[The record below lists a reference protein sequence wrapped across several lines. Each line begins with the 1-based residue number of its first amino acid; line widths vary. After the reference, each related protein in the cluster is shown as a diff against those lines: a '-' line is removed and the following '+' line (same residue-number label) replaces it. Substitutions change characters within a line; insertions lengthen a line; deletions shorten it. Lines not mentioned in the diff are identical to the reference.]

1 MTPDR
6 PLAPVL
12 VGAYEDATAVFLH
25 AARAVH
31 EDRLDRHAPGEW
43 SARQIIHHVAD
54 AEAQSYVR
62 LRRLVA
68 EPAGATIEAFD
79 EAAWA
84 DSAALGYRDEPV
96 ASALALIAAVRARSA
111 AVLRRLSDD
120 DLARYGEHSE
130 SGRYTLAR
138 WLEVYTSHPREHAQQ
153 LEAAASRD

>member
-12 VGAYEDATAVFLH
+12 VGAYEDATALFLRT
-25 AARAVH
+25 ARAVS

-54 AEAQSYVR
+54 AETQSYVR

-68 EPAGATIEAFD
+68 EPAGSTIEAFD
-79 EAAWA
+79 EGAWA
-84 DSAALGYRDEPV
+84 DHAALGYRDEPV
-96 ASALALIAAVRARSA
+96 GPALALIAAVRGRSA
-111 AVLRRLSDD
+111 AVLRRLRDD
-120 DLARYGEHSE
+120 DLARYGEHSA

-153 LEAAASRD
+153 LDEASRA

>member
-1 MTPDR
+1 VTPDR

-12 VGAYEDATAVFLH
+12 VGAYEDATALFLR
-25 AARAVH
+25 AARAVPD
-31 EDRLDRHAPGEW
+31 DRLDRHAPREW

-54 AEAQSYVR
+54 AETQSYLR

-68 EPAGATIEAFD
+68 EPAGSTLDAFD

-84 DSAALGYRDEPV
+84 DNAALGYRDEPV
-96 ASALALIAAVRARSA
+96 ASALALIAAVRERSA

-120 DLARYGEHSE
+120 DLARYGTHSA

-138 WLEVYTSHPREHAQQ
+138 WLEVYTSHPREHAVQ
-153 LEAAASRD
+153 LAAAARA

>member
-54 AEAQSYVR
+54 AETQSYVR

-68 EPAGATIEAFD
+68 EPAGSTIEAFD

-84 DSAALGYRDEPV
+84 DNAALGYRDEPV
-96 ASALALIAAVRARSA
+96 ATALALIAAVRERSA

-120 DLARYGEHSE
+120 DLARYGEHSAA
-130 SGRYTLAR
+130 GRYTLAR
-138 WLEVYTSHPREHAQQ
+138 WLETYTSHPREHAQQ
-153 LEAAASRD
+153 LDAASQA